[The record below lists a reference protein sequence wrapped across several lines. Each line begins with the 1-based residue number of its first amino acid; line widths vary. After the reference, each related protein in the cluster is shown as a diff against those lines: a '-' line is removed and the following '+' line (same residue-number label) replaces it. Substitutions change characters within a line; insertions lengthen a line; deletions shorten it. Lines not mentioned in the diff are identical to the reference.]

1 MAEEM
6 SLAVVEGPKGK
17 AEIFEV
23 SESGKAPE
31 YQVRVAGQNFVFKS
45 LGEAYIEAGEKV
57 GTKT

>member
-1 MAEEM
+1 MAEET

-23 SESGKAPE
+23 AESNQTPI
-31 YQVRVAGQNFVFKS
+31 YQVRISGQTFEFKS
-45 LGEAYIEAGEKV
+45 LGEAYIEAGEKS

>member
-23 SESGKAPE
+23 TNPNQSPV
-31 YQVRVAGQNFVFKS
+31 YQVRINGQNFEFKS
-45 LGEAYIEAGEKV
+45 LGEAYIEAGEKS